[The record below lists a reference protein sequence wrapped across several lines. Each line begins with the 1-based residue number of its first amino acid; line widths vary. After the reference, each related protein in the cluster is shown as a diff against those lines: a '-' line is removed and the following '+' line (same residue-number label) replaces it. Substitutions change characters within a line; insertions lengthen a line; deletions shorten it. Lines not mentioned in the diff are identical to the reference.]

1 MTVAR
6 WFSCVL
12 VALASACHT
21 ETHEEHLDVEEPVVS
36 LEVDVG
42 SGDLEIVG
50 ADVDAV
56 RVTAKIEGAS
66 NHLGHSLE
74 DGRLTLFDDCNE
86 LQCGVNIIAFVPAAV
101 PLVLRTG
108 SGDVRARGTQAEVSM
123 RTGSGDIHARE
134 LPGVGLHA
142 ETGSGDVAL
151 RVQAPAEHVVVRTG
165 SGDVELVVPRGGYR
179 LSVSTASGDEHVD
192 GVHDD
197 AAASGSI
204 DVDTGSG
211 DVDVRGR

>member
-6 WFSCVL
+6 SFSCVL
-12 VALASACHT
+12 LTLASACHT
-21 ETHEEHLDVEEPVVS
+21 ETHEEHLDIEEPVVS

-50 ADVDAV
+50 AGVDEV
-56 RVTAKIEGAS
+56 NVSAKIEGAS

-86 LQCGVNIIAFVPAAV
+86 VLCGVNITAFVPAAV
-101 PLVLRTG
+101 PVVLRTG
-108 SGDVRARGTQAEVSM
+108 SGDVRARGTRAEVWM
-123 RTGSGDIHARE
+123 RTGSGDIDAHE
-134 LPGVGLHA
+134 LLGIRVHA

-151 RVQAPAEHVVVRTG
+151 RVQAPAENVVVRTG

-179 LSVSTASGDEHVD
+179 LSVSTGSGDEDVD

-197 AAASGSI
+197 AAAPGSI
-204 DVDTGSG
+204 EVDTGSG
-211 DVDVRGR
+211 DVKVRGR